1 MHKLLHD
8 RHVLHFFLSG
18 GFPLLF
24 DAFDIAGKTFGIV
37 ISVNRFSQQ
46 FHIYAVAMITSD
58 IFFPNQLSKAF
69 PARFGR
75 VMADVISPSLS
86 FPFISWTVIT
96 SGTSF

>member
-1 MHKLLHD
+1 MHNLLHD

-58 IFFPNQLSKAF
+58 IILPNQLSKAI
-69 PARFGR
+69 PDRFGR
-75 VMADVISPSLS
+75 VIDEEIR
-86 FPFISWTVIT
+86 
-96 SGTSF
+96 